1 MSIGDSAGAAE
12 ILKISPVAWHHINFR
27 VRYKFRSGETPIDI
41 EAIVREVAK
50 IKVEFDFDVAGI
62 GFGIYLLEGMC
73 KKPHTL
79 RSSSISPSPSKR
91 AIGKREARHGSNA
104 K

>member
-41 EAIVREVAK
+41 EAIVREVAI

-73 KKPHTL
+73 KTPHSQIEQHLTL
-79 RSSSISPSPSKR
+79 ALETGYRQTRSPSWVGR
-91 AIGKREARHGSNA
+91 
-104 K
+104 